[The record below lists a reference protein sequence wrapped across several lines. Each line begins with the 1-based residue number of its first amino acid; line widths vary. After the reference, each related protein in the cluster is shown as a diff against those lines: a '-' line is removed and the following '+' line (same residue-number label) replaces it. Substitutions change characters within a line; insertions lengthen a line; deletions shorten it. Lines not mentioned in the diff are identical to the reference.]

1 MRVRE
6 IYDPV
11 EERWFEDLK
20 SNDVQ
25 TEIERNDWLFNKKLE
40 AFNTDREGFW
50 STE

>member
-11 EERWFEDLK
+11 EGRWFEDFQ

-25 TEIERNDWLFNKKLE
+25 TEVIRNDRLFKYKLK
-40 AFNTDREGFW
+40 AYNTDQEGFW